1 MLKKTKVAA
10 IAILASIILATN
22 PAMLLAQGQTQT
34 SPEQQIVTL
43 AERAAQQI
51 QNLIDM
57 INANEDALAQI
68 DTVGLTDEFDA
79 NVTLYEIDGL
89 KNLADAQEALTNSKY
104 EDAADSAVE
113 ALSIFR
119 EVYSSI
125 HIIMKAADLQRDD
138 LIENQ
143 GLLEAITREQQRIDR
158 LREIL
163 PVDAP
168 QDIFDNLDATSGLL
182 SEAKTLLLDGDVGAA
197 KSTFLEAK
205 ENLSEVYDY
214 LKEQAV
220 DSNTWRLSNYCEQ
233 AQERIRERFRYG
245 QDQGIDFTSVLQS
258 YGYQTESQFIEALQ
272 NQAQRAQGE
281 QNFNIALQYCE
292 AVSQMV
298 QQMEQSVN
306 QEIGRHQA
314 QKGPGGIDSSGS
326 GSGSSGSGSGKGGS
340 GSGYG
345 GSGGGP

>member
-1 MLKKTKVAA
+1 VSLFETG
-10 IAILASIILATN
+10 LGNL
-22 PAMLLAQGQTQT
+22 
-34 SPEQQIVTL
+34 E
-43 AERAAQQI
+43 AAQT
-51 QNLIDM
+51 
-57 INANEDALAQI
+57 ALA
-68 DTVGLTDEFDA
+68 
-79 NVTLYEIDGL
+79 
-89 KNLADAQEALTNSKY
+89 NSEY
-104 EDAADSAVE
+104 QNAVDSAVE
-113 ALSIFR
+113 ALSVFR

-125 HIIMKAADLQRDD
+125 HVILQAAEFQKGD

-158 LREIL
+158 LRGIL

-182 SEAKTLLLDGDVGAA
+182 SEAKTLLLDGDVDAA
-197 KSTFLEAK
+197 KSTVLKAK
-205 ENLSEVYDY
+205 ENISEVYNY

-220 DSNTWRLSNYCEQ
+220 DSNTWRLNNYCEQ

-258 YGYQTESQFIEALQ
+258 YGYQTESQFLEALQ
-272 NQAQRAQGE
+272 NRAQTAQGE
-281 QNFNIALQYCE
+281 QNFNIALQDCE

-298 QQMEQSVN
+298 QQMEQSLN

-314 QKGPGGIDSSGS
+314 QNGPGGSGL
-326 GSGSSGSGSGKGGS
+326 GGSGSGSGKGGS

>member
-10 IAILASIILATN
+10 IAILASIILATT
-22 PAMLLAQGQTQT
+22 PAMLLAQGQIQT
-34 SPEQQIVTL
+34 VPAQQIVTL

-104 EDAADSAVE
+104 EDAVDSAVE

-125 HIIMKAADLQRDD
+125 HTIMKAADLQKDD

-168 QDIFDNLDATSGLL
+168 QDIFDNLDTTSGLL
-182 SEAKTLLLDGDVGAA
+182 SEAKTLLLDGDVDAA
-197 KSTFLEAK
+197 KAMFLEAK
-205 ENLSEVYDY
+205 ENISEVYDY

-233 AQERIRERFRYG
+233 TQERIRERFRYG
-245 QDQGIDFTSVLQS
+245 QDQGVDFTSVLQS
-258 YGYQTESQFIEALQ
+258 YGYQTESQFLEALQ
-272 NQAQRAQGE
+272 NRAQTAQGE
-281 QNFNIALQYCE
+281 QNFDIALQDCE

-298 QQMEQSVN
+298 QQMEQSLN

-314 QKGPGGIDSSGS
+314 QNGPGGSDSSGS
-326 GSGSSGSGSGKGGS
+326 GSGSNGSGSGKGGN

>member
-1 MLKKTKVAA
+1 MLKKTKLAA
-10 IAILASIILATN
+10 IAILASIILATT

-34 SPEQQIVTL
+34 APAQQIVTL

-104 EDAADSAVE
+104 EDAVDSAVE

-258 YGYQTESQFIEALQ
+258 YGYQTESQFLEALQ
-272 NQAQRAQGE
+272 NRAQTAQGE
-281 QNFNIALQYCE
+281 QNFSNALQDCE

-298 QQMEQSVN
+298 QQMEQSLN
-306 QEIGRHQA
+306 QEIGMHQA
-314 QKGPGGIDSSGS
+314 QNGPGGSDSSGS

-345 GSGGGP
+345 GSDGGS

>member
-1 MLKKTKVAA
+1 M
-10 IAILASIILATN
+10 
-22 PAMLLAQGQTQT
+22 
-34 SPEQQIVTL
+34 TL
-43 AERAAQQI
+43 AERAAQQV

-104 EDAADSAVE
+104 EDAVDSAVE

-125 HIIMKAADLQRDD
+125 HVIMKAADLQRDD

-168 QDIFDNLDATSGLL
+168 QDIYDTLDAATELL
-182 SEAKTLLLDGDVGAA
+182 SEAKTLLLDGDVDSGEVQRFWKPKKTYQ
-197 KSTFLEAK
+197 KSIE
-205 ENLSEVYDY
+205 Y
-214 LKEQAV
+214 LKEQAEE
-220 DSNTWRLSNYCEQ
+220 SNTWRLNNYC
-233 AQERIRERFRYG
+233 QEVARE
-245 QDQGIDFTSVLQS
+245 
-258 YGYQTESQFIEALQ
+258 
-272 NQAQRAQGE
+272 N
-281 QNFNIALQYCE
+281 
-292 AVSQMV
+292 
-298 QQMEQSVN
+298 
-306 QEIGRHQA
+306 
-314 QKGPGGIDSSGS
+314 P
-326 GSGSSGSGSGKGGS
+326 
-340 GSGYG
+340 
-345 GSGGGP
+345 

>member
-10 IAILASIILATN
+10 IAILASIILATT
-22 PAMLLAQGQTQT
+22 PAMLLAQGQVQT
-34 SPEQQIVTL
+34 APAQQIVTL
-43 AERAAQQI
+43 AERAAQQV

-68 DTVGLTDEFDA
+68 DTVGLADEFDA

-89 KNLADAQEALTNSKY
+89 KKLADVQEALTNAKY
-104 EDAADSAVE
+104 EDAVDSAVE

-125 HIIMKAADLQRDD
+125 HVIMKAADLQRDD

-143 GLLEAITREQQRIDR
+143 GLLEAIAREQQRIDR

-163 PVDAP
+163 SVDAL
-168 QDIFDNLDATSGLL
+168 QDIFDTLDATTGLL
-182 SEAKTLLLDGDVGAA
+182 SEAKTLVLDGDVDAA
-197 KSTFLEAK
+197 KSTFLKAK
-205 ENLSEVYDY
+205 ENISEVYDY

-220 DSNTWRLSNYCEQ
+220 DSNTWRLYNYCEQ

-245 QDQGIDFTSVLQS
+245 QDQGVDFTSVLQS
-258 YGYQTESQFIEALQ
+258 YGYQTESQFMEALQ
-272 NQAQRAQGE
+272 NRTQTAQGE
-281 QNFNIALQYCE
+281 QNFSNAMQDCDE
-292 AVSQMV
+292 VSQMV
-298 QQMEQSVN
+298 QQMEQTLN
-306 QEIGRHQA
+306 QEIYRQRGQN
-314 QKGPGGIDSSGS
+314 SSGFGGS
-326 GSGSSGSGSGKGGS
+326 GSVSGNGGS

-345 GSGGGP
+345 GSGGGL

>member
-1 MLKKTKVAA
+1 MLKKTKVTA
-10 IAILASIILATN
+10 IAILASIILATT
-22 PAMLLAQGQTQT
+22 PAMLIAQGQIQT
-34 SPEQQIVTL
+34 APAQQIVTL
-43 AERAAQQI
+43 AERAAQQV

-89 KNLADAQEALTNSKY
+89 KNLADAQEALTSSKY
-104 EDAADSAVE
+104 EDAVDLAVE

-125 HIIMKAADLQRDD
+125 HVIMKAADLQRDD

-163 PVDAP
+163 LVDAP
-168 QDIFDNLDATSGLL
+168 QDIFDNLEASTGLL
-182 SEAKTLLLDGDVGAA
+182 SEAKTLLLDGDVVAA
-197 KSTFLEAK
+197 KSMVLEAK
-205 ENLSEVYDY
+205 EKISEVYDY
-214 LKEQAV
+214 LKGQAA
-220 DSNTWRLSNYCEQ
+220 DSNAWRLTNYCEQ

-245 QDQGIDFTSVLQS
+245 QDQGVDFTSVLQS
-258 YGYQTESQFIEALQ
+258 YGYQTESQFMEALQ
-272 NQAQRAQGE
+272 NRIQTAQGE
-281 QNFNIALQYCE
+281 QNFSNALQDCVE
-292 AVSQMV
+292 VSQMV
-298 QQMEQSVN
+298 QQMEQSLN

-314 QKGPGGIDSSGS
+314 QNGTGGSDSSGN
-326 GSGSSGSGSGKGGS
+326 GSGSGKGGS
-340 GSGYG
+340 GSGYS

>member
-10 IAILASIILATN
+10 IAILASIILATT
-22 PAMLLAQGQTQT
+22 PAMLLAQGQIQT
-34 SPEQQIVTL
+34 SPAQQIVTI
-43 AERAAQQI
+43 AERAAQQV

-104 EDAADSAVE
+104 EDAVDSAVE

-125 HIIMKAADLQRDD
+125 HVIMKAADLQRDD

-168 QDIFDNLDATSGLL
+168 QDIYNTLDATTGLL
-182 SEAKTLLLDGDVGAA
+182 NEAKTLLLDGDVDAA
-197 KSTFLEAK
+197 KSTLLKAK
-205 ENLSEVYDY
+205 ENISEVYNY

-220 DSNTWRLSNYCEQ
+220 DSNTWRLYNYCEQ

-245 QDQGIDFTSVLQS
+245 QDQGVDLTSVLQS

-272 NQAQRAQGE
+272 NRAQTAQGE
-281 QNFNIALQYCE
+281 QDFNIALQDCE

-298 QQMEQSVN
+298 QQMEQSLN

-314 QKGPGGIDSSGS
+314 QNGPGGSDSSGS
-326 GSGSSGSGSGKGGS
+326 GLGGSGSGSGKGGS

>member
-10 IAILASIILATN
+10 IAILASIILATT
-22 PAMLLAQGQTQT
+22 PAMLLAQGQIQT
-34 SPEQQIVTL
+34 VPAQQIVTL
-43 AERAAQQI
+43 AERAAQQV

-68 DTVGLTDEFDA
+68 DAVGLTDEFDA

-89 KNLADAQEALTNSKY
+89 KNLADAKEALTNSKY
-104 EDAADSAVE
+104 EDAVDSAVE

-125 HIIMKAADLQRDD
+125 HTIMKTADLQRDE

-143 GLLEAITREQQRIDR
+143 GLLEAITREQLRIDR

-168 QDIFDNLDATSGLL
+168 QDIFDTLDAATGLL
-182 SEAKTLLLDGDVGAA
+182 SEAKTLLLDGDVNAA
-197 KSTFLEAK
+197 KPTLLKAK
-205 ENLSEVYDY
+205 ENISEVYNY

-220 DSNTWRLSNYCEQ
+220 DSNTWRLYNYCEQ

-245 QDQGIDFTSVLQS
+245 QDQGVDFTSVLQS
-258 YGYQTESQFIEALQ
+258 YGYQTESQFMEALQ
-272 NQAQRAQGE
+272 NRAQTAQGE
-281 QNFNIALQYCE
+281 QNFNIALQDCE
-292 AVSQMV
+292 AINQMV
-298 QQMEQSVN
+298 QQMEQSLN

-314 QKGPGGIDSSGS
+314 QNGPGGSDSSGS
-326 GSGSSGSGSGKGGS
+326 GLGGSGSGSGKGGS

>member
-10 IAILASIILATN
+10 IAILASIILATT
-22 PAMLLAQGQTQT
+22 PAMLLAQGQVQT
-34 SPEQQIVTL
+34 APAKQMVTL
-43 AERAAQQI
+43 AVRAAQQI

-68 DTVGLTDEFDA
+68 DAVSLTDEFDA

-104 EDAADSAVE
+104 EDAVDSAVE
-113 ALSIFR
+113 ALGIFR

-125 HIIMKAADLQRDD
+125 HVIMKAADLQRDD

-143 GLLEAITREQQRIDR
+143 GLLEAITREQLRIDR

-168 QDIFDNLDATSGLL
+168 QDIFDTLDAATGLL
-182 SEAKTLLLDGDVGAA
+182 SEAKTLLLDGDVDAA
-197 KSTFLEAK
+197 KSTLLKAK
-205 ENLSEVYDY
+205 ENISEVYDY

-220 DSNTWRLSNYCEQ
+220 DSNTWRLNNYCEQ

-245 QDQGIDFTSVLQS
+245 QNQGIDFTSVLQS
-258 YGYQTESQFIEALQ
+258 YGYQTESQFLEALQ
-272 NQAQRAQGE
+272 NRAQKAQGE
-281 QNFNIALQYCE
+281 QNFNIALQDCE
-292 AVSQMV
+292 AINQMV
-298 QQMEQSVN
+298 QQMEQALN
-306 QEIGRHQA
+306 QEFSRKQGQN
-314 QKGPGGIDSSGS
+314 
-326 GSGSSGSGSGKGGS
+326 GSSPGGS
-340 GSGYG
+340 GSGGPGGTGMDSSYG
-345 GSGGGP
+345 GNGGS

>member
-1 MLKKTKVAA
+1 MLKKTKVAT
-10 IAILASIILATN
+10 IAILASIILATT
-22 PAMLLAQGQTQT
+22 PAMLLAQGQIQT
-34 SPEQQIVTL
+34 APAQQIVTL

-57 INANEDALAQI
+57 VNANEDALAQI

-104 EDAADSAVE
+104 EDAVDSAVE
-113 ALSIFR
+113 ALSFFR

-125 HIIMKAADLQRDD
+125 HIIMKAADLERDD

-168 QDIFDNLDATSGLL
+168 QDIFDNLDVTEGLL
-182 SEAKTLLLDGDVGAA
+182 SEAKTLLLDGDVDAA

-245 QDQGIDFTSVLQS
+245 QDQGVDFTSVLQS
-258 YGYQTESQFIEALQ
+258 YGYQTESQFLEALQ
-272 NQAQRAQGE
+272 NRIQTAQGE
-281 QNFNIALQYCE
+281 QNFNIVLQDCE

-298 QQMEQSVN
+298 QQMEQSLN

-314 QKGPGGIDSSGS
+314 QNGPAGSDSSGS

-345 GSGGGP
+345 SSGGGP